1 MLINFHPHIHA
12 LVPSGVFLKSGC
24 FVPIDDIPTGKF
36 LSLWQKKVFSLLLD
50 EGRITQ
56 ELVADMN
63 RWRQPFRRRSS
74 GCIPTS
80 CRSHSGFSMDQS
92 VFVEK
97 GDDKGIQRIIE
108 YMARCPFSLSRV
120 IKLTDEGKVLYRTD
134 KGNAVRFPIL
144 GDKDLKAGIKRNFE
158 VFDPCDFLV
167 EVTQHIPDRGE
178 SAEGGVLK

>member
-1 MLINFHPHIHA
+1 MLINSHPHIHA

-24 FVPIDDIPTGKF
+24 FVPIDDILTGKF

-56 ELVADMN
+56 GLIADMN
-63 RWRQPFRRRSS
+63 RWR
-74 GCIPTS
+74 
-80 CRSHSGFSMDQS
+80 HSGFSMDQS

-120 IKLTDEGKVLYRTD
+120 IKLTDEGKL
-134 KGNAVRFPIL
+134 L
-144 GDKDLKAGIKRNFE
+144 L
-158 VFDPCDFLV
+158 
-167 EVTQHIPDRGE
+167 
-178 SAEGGVLK
+178 